1 MLRKYAGSYPQ
12 YIRASVSKWIAIN
25 ASKEFLREGGKPGM
39 PTKKHWEKHF
49 SLEAPGQ
56 YRICVQG
63 RLDADLSDRL
73 AGMHI
78 QTTSEADAGTVS
90 ALEGGVRDQA
100 ELVGVLNSL
109 YELHLP
115 ILSVEILEKER
126 RGKGV

>member
-1 MLRKYAGSYPQ
+1 
-12 YIRASVSKWIAIN
+12 
-25 ASKEFLREGGKPGM
+25 M

-56 YRICVQG
+56 YRIRVQG

-78 QTTSEADAGTVS
+78 QTTSEAGAGTVS

-115 ILSVEILEKER
+115 ILSLEILQKE
-126 RGKGV
+126 